1 MKGLFKH
8 LKKYRKESLLAPFFK
23 MIEALF
29 DLFVPLV
36 VADIINVGIMTE
48 DRRYVYSRCGLLVI
62 LAVIGLFCSIVAQYF
77 AAKAAVGCA
86 SELRHSLFA
95 QIQTLGFSEIDGL
108 GTETLITR
116 MTSDINQVQSGIN
129 LFLRL
134 FLRSPFVVFG
144 AMIMAFTINF
154 RSAMIFAVSIPIL
167 ALIVFG
173 IMLITGPMY
182 KRVQGRL
189 DTVLGI
195 TRENLQGV
203 RVVRA
208 FGREEDETK
217 RFEEANAKLAS
228 GQLRVGR
235 ISSLMNPM
243 TYLVVNL
250 AIIAI
255 LNTGAVQINSGIL
268 RTGDVIALIN
278 YMSQILIEL
287 VKLANLIIQVTK
299 AVACAGRVQAV
310 LDISPEMSFP
320 SDNGLT
326 ASDSFN
332 GNALSDLSG
341 SLIEHVSSDVSDT
354 LTDDLSSDVSDSS
367 DPDVL
372 LSNVSDETAD
382 CSEVNISS
390 DRHAMLQLDVFSG
403 TAVQFSHVGLRYSMA
418 GAESLTDIDFS
429 VPCGYTVG
437 IIGGTG
443 SGKTSL
449 VNLIPRFYDATSGT
463 VSVFGKPVSEYSKEE
478 LRKRIGMVMQR
489 AQLFSGT
496 IRSNLKLGAESA
508 SDEQLWEALETA
520 RAADFVRGKPGGLD
534 APVSQ
539 NGRNLSG
546 GQKQRL
552 TIARALV
559 TRPEILI
566 LDDSSSALD
575 FATDA
580 ALRESLSELHGK
592 TTIFIVSQRASSLRH
607 ADMIIVM
614 DDGKIVGLGEHDE
627 LLSDCLVYRE
637 IYESQFGA

>member
-1 MKGLFKH
+1 M
-8 LKKYRKESLLAPFFK
+8 
-23 MIEALF
+23 
-29 DLFVPLV
+29 
-36 VADIINVGIMTE
+36 
-48 DRRYVYSRCGLLVI
+48 
-62 LAVIGLFCSIVAQYF
+62 
-77 AAKAAVGCA
+77 
-86 SELRHSLFA
+86 
-95 QIQTLGFSEIDGL
+95 
-108 GTETLITR
+108 
-116 MTSDINQVQSGIN
+116 
-129 LFLRL
+129 
-134 FLRSPFVVFG
+134 
-144 AMIMAFTINF
+144 
-154 RSAMIFAVSIPIL
+154 
-167 ALIVFG
+167 
-173 IMLITGPMY
+173 
-182 KRVQGRL
+182 
-189 DTVLGI
+189 
-195 TRENLQGV
+195 
-203 RVVRA
+203 
-208 FGREEDETK
+208 
-217 RFEEANAKLAS
+217 
-228 GQLRVGR
+228 
-235 ISSLMNPM
+235 
-243 TYLVVNL
+243 
-250 AIIAI
+250 
-255 LNTGAVQINSGIL
+255 
-268 RTGDVIALIN
+268 
-278 YMSQILIEL
+278 
-287 VKLANLIIQVTK
+287 
-299 AVACAGRVQAV
+299 
-310 LDISPEMSFP
+310 
-320 SDNGLT
+320 
-326 ASDSFN
+326 
-332 GNALSDLSG
+332 
-341 SLIEHVSSDVSDT
+341 
-354 LTDDLSSDVSDSS
+354 SDSS

>member
-1 MKGLFKH
+1 MKELFEH
-8 LKKYRKESLLAPFFK
+8 LKKYRKESMLAPLFK

-48 DRRYVYSRCGLLVI
+48 DKQYVYSRCGLLVL
-62 LAVIGLFCSIVAQYF
+62 LAVIGLVCSIIAQYF
-77 AAKAAVGCA
+77 AAKVAVGCA

-95 QIQTLGFSEIDGL
+95 HIQTLGFSEVDGL

-129 LFLRL
+129 LFLRH

-154 RSAMIFAVSIPIL
+154 RSAMIFAVSIPVL

-173 IMLITGPMY
+173 IMLVTGPMY
-182 KRVQGRL
+182 KKVQGRL
-189 DTVLGI
+189 DTVLGV

-208 FGREEDETK
+208 FGREKDETE
-217 RFEEANAKLAS
+217 RFEEANLRLAS

-250 AIIAI
+250 AVIVI
-255 LNTGAVQINSGIL
+255 LNTGAVQVNSGIL
-268 RTGDVIALIN
+268 KTGDVIALIN
-278 YMSQILIEL
+278 YMSQILVEL
-287 VKLANLIIQVTK
+287 VKLANLIVQVTK

-310 LDISPEMSFP
+310 LEVNPEMSFP
-320 SDNGLT
+320 ADTRFDES
-326 ASDSFN
+326 AFS
-332 GNALSDLSG
+332 AG
-341 SLIEHVSSDVSDT
+341 SVSSDVSV
-354 LTDDLSSDVSDSS
+354 SSDSRVPSVNVSFGMNDSS
-367 DPDVL
+367 VKSVFPEAPV
-372 LSNVSDETAD
+372 
-382 CSEVNISS
+382 SS
-390 DRHAMLQLDVFSG
+390 D
-403 TAVQFSHVGLRYSMA
+403 TAVQFSSVGLRYSRA

-429 VPCGYTVG
+429 VPRGYTVG
-437 IIGGTG
+437 VIGGTG

-449 VNLIPRFYDATSGT
+449 VNLIPRFYDATSGV

-478 LRKRIGMVMQR
+478 LRRRIGMVMQR

-496 IRSNLKLGAESA
+496 IRSNLKLGAENA
-508 SDEQLWEALETA
+508 SDEQLWSALDTA
-520 RAADFVRGKPGGLD
+520 KAADFVRSKPGGLD
-534 APVSQ
+534 SPVSQ

-546 GQKQRL
+546 GQRQRL

-559 TRPEILI
+559 TQPDILI

-580 ALRESLSELHGK
+580 ALRHSLSELHGK

-614 DDGKIVGLGEHDE
+614 DDGKIAGLGRHDE
-627 LLSDCLVYRE
+627 LLSSCLVYRE
-637 IYESQFGA
+637 IYESQFGNGNG

>member
-1 MKGLFKH
+1 
-8 LKKYRKESLLAPFFK
+8 
-23 MIEALF
+23 
-29 DLFVPLV
+29 
-36 VADIINVGIMTE
+36 
-48 DRRYVYSRCGLLVI
+48 
-62 LAVIGLFCSIVAQYF
+62 
-77 AAKAAVGCA
+77 
-86 SELRHSLFA
+86 
-95 QIQTLGFSEIDGL
+95 
-108 GTETLITR
+108 
-116 MTSDINQVQSGIN
+116 
-129 LFLRL
+129 
-134 FLRSPFVVFG
+134 
-144 AMIMAFTINF
+144 
-154 RSAMIFAVSIPIL
+154 
-167 ALIVFG
+167 
-173 IMLITGPMY
+173 
-182 KRVQGRL
+182 
-189 DTVLGI
+189 
-195 TRENLQGV
+195 
-203 RVVRA
+203 
-208 FGREEDETK
+208 
-217 RFEEANAKLAS
+217 
-228 GQLRVGR
+228 
-235 ISSLMNPM
+235 
-243 TYLVVNL
+243 
-250 AIIAI
+250 
-255 LNTGAVQINSGIL
+255 
-268 RTGDVIALIN
+268 
-278 YMSQILIEL
+278 
-287 VKLANLIIQVTK
+287 
-299 AVACAGRVQAV
+299 
-310 LDISPEMSFP
+310 
-320 SDNGLT
+320 
-326 ASDSFN
+326 
-332 GNALSDLSG
+332 
-341 SLIEHVSSDVSDT
+341 
-354 LTDDLSSDVSDSS
+354 
-367 DPDVL
+367 
-372 LSNVSDETAD
+372 
-382 CSEVNISS
+382 
-390 DRHAMLQLDVFSG
+390 
-403 TAVQFSHVGLRYSMA
+403 MA

>member
-1 MKGLFKH
+1 MKELFKH
-8 LKKYRKESLLAPFFK
+8 LKKYRKESLFAPFFK

-48 DRRYVYSRCGLLVI
+48 DKRYVYSRCGLLVI

-95 QIQTLGFSEIDGL
+95 HIQTLGFSEIDGL

-173 IMLITGPMY
+173 IMLVTGPMY

-332 GNALSDLSG
+332 GNGLSDLSG
-341 SLIEHVSSDVSDT
+341 SLTEHVSSDVSDT

-390 DRHAMLQLDVFSG
+390 DRHAPLQLDVFSG

-463 VSVFGKPVSEYSKEE
+463 VSVFGKPVFEYSKEE

-520 RAADFVRGKPGGLD
+520 KAADFVRG
-534 APVSQ
+534 
-539 NGRNLSG
+539 LS
-546 GQKQRL
+546 
-552 TIARALV
+552 
-559 TRPEILI
+559 LI
-566 LDDSSSALD
+566 
-575 FATDA
+575 
-580 ALRESLSELHGK
+580 H
-592 TTIFIVSQRASSLRH
+592 I
-607 ADMIIVM
+607 
-614 DDGKIVGLGEHDE
+614 
-627 LLSDCLVYRE
+627 
-637 IYESQFGA
+637 

>member
-36 VADIINVGIMTE
+36 VADIINIGIMAE
-48 DRRYVYSRCGLLVI
+48 DKRYIYSRCGMLVL
-62 LAVIGLFCSIVAQYF
+62 LAVIGLLCSIIAQYF

-95 QIQTLGFSEIDGL
+95 HIQTLGFSEIDGL

-134 FLRSPFVVFG
+134 FLRSPFVVLG

-154 RSAMIFAVSIPIL
+154 RSAAIFAVSIPVL

-182 KRVQGRL
+182 KRVQSRL
-189 DTVLGI
+189 DAVLGI
-195 TRENLQGV
+195 IRENLQGV

-208 FGREEDETK
+208 FGREKDETE
-217 RFEEANAKLAS
+217 RFEEANLKLAS

-250 AIIAI
+250 AVIAI

-310 LDISPEMSFP
+310 LDVNPEMNFP
-320 SDNGLT
+320 SDIGLSSS
-326 ASDSFN
+326 ASFT
-332 GNALSDLSG
+332 GR
-341 SLIEHVSSDVSDT
+341 VSSDVSDFSASN
-354 LTDDLSSDVSDSS
+354 DDSCRANDS
-367 DPDVL
+367 P
-372 LSNVSDETAD
+372 EIG
-382 CSEVNISS
+382 ISS
-390 DRHAMLQLDVFSG
+390 EKHVPHESSGFSD

-429 VPCGYTVG
+429 VPRGYTVG
-437 IIGGTG
+437 VIGGTG

-449 VNLIPRFYDATSGT
+449 VNLIPRFYDATSGI
-463 VSVFGKPVSEYSKEE
+463 VSVFGKPVSEYSREE
-478 LRKRIGMVMQR
+478 LRSRIGMVMQR

-496 IRSNLKLGAESA
+496 IRSNLKLGAENA

-520 RAADFVRGKPGGLD
+520 KAADFVRGKPGGLD

-559 TRPEILI
+559 TQPDILI

-580 ALRESLSELHGK
+580 ALRQSLSVLHGR
-592 TTIFIVSQRASSLRH
+592 TTLFIVSQRASSLRH

-614 DDGKIVGLGEHDE
+614 DDGKIAGFGKHDE

-637 IYESQFGA
+637 IYESQFGIENG

>member
-1 MKGLFKH
+1 M
-8 LKKYRKESLLAPFFK
+8 
-23 MIEALF
+23 
-29 DLFVPLV
+29 
-36 VADIINVGIMTE
+36 
-48 DRRYVYSRCGLLVI
+48 
-62 LAVIGLFCSIVAQYF
+62 
-77 AAKAAVGCA
+77 
-86 SELRHSLFA
+86 
-95 QIQTLGFSEIDGL
+95 
-108 GTETLITR
+108 
-116 MTSDINQVQSGIN
+116 
-129 LFLRL
+129 
-134 FLRSPFVVFG
+134 
-144 AMIMAFTINF
+144 
-154 RSAMIFAVSIPIL
+154 
-167 ALIVFG
+167 
-173 IMLITGPMY
+173 
-182 KRVQGRL
+182 
-189 DTVLGI
+189 
-195 TRENLQGV
+195 
-203 RVVRA
+203 
-208 FGREEDETK
+208 
-217 RFEEANAKLAS
+217 
-228 GQLRVGR
+228 
-235 ISSLMNPM
+235 
-243 TYLVVNL
+243 
-250 AIIAI
+250 
-255 LNTGAVQINSGIL
+255 
-268 RTGDVIALIN
+268 
-278 YMSQILIEL
+278 
-287 VKLANLIIQVTK
+287 
-299 AVACAGRVQAV
+299 
-310 LDISPEMSFP
+310 
-320 SDNGLT
+320 
-326 ASDSFN
+326 
-332 GNALSDLSG
+332 
-341 SLIEHVSSDVSDT
+341 
-354 LTDDLSSDVSDSS
+354 TDDLSSDVSDSS

-418 GAESLTDIDFS
+418 GAESLTDLDFS

-520 RAADFVRGKPGGLD
+520 RAADCVRGKPGGLD